1 MSGMTA
7 QPPSSRQAVYS
18 ELRRRIVTLLYPPG
32 APLSENELAAD
43 LGVSRTPVREGLIL
57 LAQEGLVQVFPKI
70 GSFVSRVDPRRVA
83 DAQLVREAVELA
95 ALDAVPAE
103 PDPDRVAA
111 LRENVARQRA
121 DHARTEDFVR
131 LDEEFHRGLLAL
143 SGHAEVWTTVQA
155 AKAHLDRARLL
166 GPQEGGSV
174 PAFVDQHAQV
184 LDALLAGDRPRA
196 RETLRAHLRTVFD
209 DIERVRRRSPE
220 LFASNDASVP
230 VRRSVT
236 VWE

>member
-7 QPPSSRQAVYS
+7 QPPSSRRAVYS
-18 ELRRRIVTLLYPPG
+18 EIRRRIVTLLYPPG
-32 APLSENELAAD
+32 TPLSENELAAD

-83 DAQLVREAVELA
+83 DAQFLREAVELA
-95 ALDAVPAE
+95 AIDAVPAD
-103 PDPDRVAA
+103 PDPARVAA
-111 LRENVARQRA
+111 LRENVARRRA
-121 DHARTEDFVR
+121 DHARAEDFVR

-143 SGHAEVWTTVQA
+143 SGHEELWTTVQA

-166 GPQEGGSV
+166 GPQNE
-174 PAFVDQHAQV
+174 PAQVFVDQHAEV
-184 LDALLAGDRPRA
+184 LDALLAGDRDRA
-196 RETLRAHLRTVFD
+196 REALRAHLRTVFD

-220 LFASNDASVP
+220 LFASNDSSVP

>member
-1 MSGMTA
+1 MAGMTA
-7 QPPSSRQAVYS
+7 QPHSSRRAVYS
-18 ELRRRIVTLLYPPG
+18 EIRRRIVTLLYPPG
-32 APLSENELAAD
+32 TPLSENELAAD

-83 DAQLVREAVELA
+83 DAQFLREAVELA
-95 ALDAVPAE
+95 SIDAVAGE

-111 LRENVARQRA
+111 LRENIAQQRA
-121 DHARTEDFVR
+121 VRTQVEDFFR
-131 LDEEFHRGLLAL
+131 LDEEFHRGLMGL
-143 SGHAEVWTTVQA
+143 SGHEEVWTTVQA

-166 GPQEGGSV
+166 GLQENESV
-174 PAFVDQHAQV
+174 QVFVDQHAAV
-184 LDALLAGDRPRA
+184 LEALLAGDRDGA
-196 RETLRAHLRTVFD
+196 RETLRAHLRKVFD
-209 DIERVRRRSPE
+209 DIELVRRRSPE
-220 LFASNDASVP
+220 LFASNDGSVP

>member
-1 MSGMTA
+1 MIGMTA

-18 ELRRRIVTLLYPPG
+18 EIRRRIVTLLYPPG
-32 APLSENELAAD
+32 TPLSENELAAD

-57 LAQEGLVQVFPKI
+57 LAQEGLVQVFPKV
-70 GSFVSRVDPRRVA
+70 GSFVSRVDPRRLA
-83 DAQLVREAVELA
+83 DAQFLREAVELA
-95 ALDAVPAE
+95 AIEAVPAD
-103 PDPDRVAA
+103 PAPDRVAA

-121 DHARTEDFVR
+121 EQPRAEDFVR

-143 SGHAEVWTTVQA
+143 SGHAEVWTTVQG

-166 GPQEGGSV
+166 GPQGTESV
-174 PAFVDQHAQV
+174 VFADQHAAV
-184 LDALLAGDRPRA
+184 LDALLAGDRGGA

-220 LFASNDASVP
+220 LFASNDTGVP